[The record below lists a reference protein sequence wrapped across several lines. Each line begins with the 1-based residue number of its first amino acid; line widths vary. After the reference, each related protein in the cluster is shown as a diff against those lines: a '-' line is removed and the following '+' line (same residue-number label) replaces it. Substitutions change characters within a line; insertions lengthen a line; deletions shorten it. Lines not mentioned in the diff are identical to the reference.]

1 MVTDKENILHQQE
14 TELNTMTD
22 PLPPA
27 QPTMANQ
34 DLTANDKLS
43 NEKVIIID
51 LDDKKQTTNKV
62 TDTTAAAAAAATATN
77 STATTITTPTS
88 AATPVAAEILTT
100 ELIDLNSKNNTI
112 TEIIQAKEV
121 SPKKT
126 IPKFTPLVSESY
138 EIYKYMLIM
147 LLL

>member
-34 DLTANDKLS
+34 DITANDKLS

-51 LDDKKQTTNKV
+51 LDDKKQTNNKV
-62 TDTTAAAAAAATATN
+62 TDTTAAAATATN

>member
-51 LDDKKQTTNKV
+51 LDDKKQITNKV
-62 TDTTAAAAAAATATN
+62 TDTTAAAAAATATN

-88 AATPVAAEILTT
+88 AATPVAGEILTT

-126 IPKFTPLVSESY
+126 VPKFTPLVSESY

>member
-62 TDTTAAAAAAATATN
+62 TDTTATAAAAATATN

-88 AATPVAAEILTT
+88 AASPVAAEILTT

-126 IPKFTPLVSESY
+126 IPKFTPLVRESY